1 MGKLR
6 SQVVTTLIGE
16 RLKTGV
22 PYTWDEDG
30 VTGCNRSLKLARVAV
45 RDPSRNT
52 HRPEPRVDHAA
63 PDVTVTLC
71 ARGVRAPITACAGL
85 EQEAKHGDGTLDTIH
100 GLPEK
105 E

>member
-6 SQVVTTLIGE
+6 SQLVTTLIGE

-22 PYTWDEDG
+22 PHTGDEDG
-30 VTGCNRSLKLARVAV
+30 VTSCNRGLKVVWLAVC
-45 RDPSRNT
+45 DPSGNT

-63 PDVTVTLC
+63 PDVTVTLR